1 MRPKKEKV
9 CVICKNLFL
18 PKSGSMIYCCEECKK
33 IGLKII
39 QQKQN
44 DKRKISKNKASGK
57 KNVLTIN
64 EVLALGRKHG
74 IYGYGKIVL
83 AIERGEIEV

>member
-1 MRPKKEKV
+1 MKPKKEKV

-33 IGLKII
+33 EGLRKRQLEKEK
-39 QQKQN
+39 QQRKV
-44 DKRKISKNKASGK
+44 KRKK
-57 KNVLTIN
+57 KNTLTIN

-74 IYGYGKIVL
+74 IYVYCKIVL
-83 AIERGEIEV
+83 AIERGEIE